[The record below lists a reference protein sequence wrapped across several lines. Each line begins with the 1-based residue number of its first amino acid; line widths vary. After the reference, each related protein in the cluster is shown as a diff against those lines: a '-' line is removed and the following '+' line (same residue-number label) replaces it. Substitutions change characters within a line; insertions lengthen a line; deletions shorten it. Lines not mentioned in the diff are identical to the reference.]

1 MGLYVERGLSVE
13 DLYTDKYDI
22 FESLVTEIFL

>member
-13 DLYTDKYDI
+13 DLYMEKYDI
-22 FESLVTEIFL
+22 FKSLVAEIFF